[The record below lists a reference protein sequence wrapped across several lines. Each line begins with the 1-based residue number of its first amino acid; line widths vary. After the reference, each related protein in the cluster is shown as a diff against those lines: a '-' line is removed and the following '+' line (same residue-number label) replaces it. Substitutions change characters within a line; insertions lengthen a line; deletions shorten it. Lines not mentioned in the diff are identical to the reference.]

1 MTSKELTGVIIKRLN
16 RVKLI
21 IFIGGVSVA
30 ILMFMIAKYTPPIYS
45 VKSTLYPLTSVS
57 EGSSASSKLTEL
69 IGEGGR
75 NSKTLSD
82 EANVNIEEV
91 AKSRRTREAVVA
103 ARLPEFGN
111 KPIAVILIEEYNKN
125 KSRFSPIIKVPS
137 VETELYS
144 TGANLFVENYTVKF
158 NKNSLLEIVFT
169 STNQK
174 LIKPGSLV
182 LIDKISQFYKELK
195 IKKAQFDFDF
205 TQKKVD
211 SFQRVLNQVDNK
223 RIHLNNTTLF
233 VVPGKVQYTIPKE
246 NLENNKQMILAQRNG
261 AASNREEA
269 LWRKQRVTPIIEIL
283 DAPEPPYNESKPSMI
298 LYGVIGF
305 LVGCLI
311 FTLFSISG
319 IVYRYFT
326 FELKKKLN
334 DTSVEIS
341 PVSTTA

>member
-1 MTSKELTGVIIKRLN
+1 MASKDLIRVIINRLN
-16 RVKLI
+16 RVKILI
-21 IFIGGVSVA
+21 LIGGISIA
-30 ILMFMIAKYTPPIYS
+30 ILMVMVAKNTPAIYS

-57 EGSSASSKLTEL
+57 EGGSASSKLTEL

-111 KPIAVILIEEYNKN
+111 KSIAVILIEEYNKN
-125 KSRFSPIIKVPS
+125 KSRFSPEIKIPTL
-137 VETELYS
+137 EPDLYS
-144 TGANLFVENYTVKF
+144 TGANLFEGNYAVKF

-169 STNQK
+169 STNEK
-174 LIKPGSLV
+174 FIKPGSLV

-205 TQKKVD
+205 TQRKVD
-211 SFQRVLNQVDNK
+211 SLERVLNKYDNQ
-223 RIHLNNTTLF
+223 RIHLSNTTIF
-233 VVPGKVQYTIPKE
+233 VPLGKVQYTIPKE
-246 NLENNKQMILAQRNG
+246 NLENNKQMVLAQRNA

-283 DAPEPPYNESKPSMI
+283 DAPEPPFNATRPSKI
-298 LYGVIGF
+298 LYGIIGF
-305 LVGCLI
+305 FAGAII
-311 FTLFSISG
+311 FGLFSVTG
-319 IVYRYFT
+319 IIYRYFHS
-326 FELKKKLN
+326 EIKKTLN
-334 DTSVEIS
+334 DSAIEIS